1 MDASSAMQGVA
12 AEPGTGELMLAG
24 LPATTAADAEPA
36 APAAP
41 IATTAAASTVLG
53 APSAGAQPEASREPA
68 ACRSGSP
75 AADAGDA
82 QAEPAESP
90 SAGRPPVMPAL
101 ALERQAPEP
110 DIAAE
115 TLELLEW
122 PRLQEHL
129 AGFAG
134 SEAGRRHCRR
144 LPLAASP
151 AESRRLLA
159 ETTELLALDGLIDG
173 GLSFQG
179 VADIRTTVLLCAKG
193 GCAGGEELLQLAA
206 TLAAARRLRRQIED
220 PQLRPVCSALVEELR
235 TLPEL
240 EQRLHFCLEEGGRV
254 ADRASSELAGLRRR
268 LQAALAERRE
278 RLQELLRRYAPM
290 LQDTVISERSG
301 RPVLAVK
308 AGAAAQVKGL
318 VHDSSASGQ
327 TVYIEPQAVIALGNR
342 LRELQAEE
350 RELERAVLLELSGL
364 VGEQAEALQELQRI
378 LVRLDAA
385 LARARYGAW
394 LGAVRPE
401 LADDPEAPFE
411 LRELRHPLLLWQQRR
426 EGGAPVVPVTVRV
439 GSELRVVAITGPNT
453 GGKTV
458 TLKSVGLA
466 ALMARAGL
474 FLPCS
479 GTPRL
484 PWCGQVLADIGDEQS
499 LQQNLS
505 TFSGHIRRIARILA
519 ALGGS
524 AARPEAGLGIDG
536 AMASPAAAP
545 SGAIDH
551 GGGTPGAATGQESL
565 NGISSP
571 PDRHVEVAAQHQDGR
586 SAQTVSEIPHAPA
599 PSASS
604 FGAGPATPGSG
615 AVDTSPEASAD
626 RLSRVA
632 PIPAATT
639 AGASLVLL
647 DEVGAGTDPTEGA
660 ALAAALLRHLA
671 ERARLTIATTHFGEL
686 KALKYGDARFENAS
700 VAFDEQTLS
709 PTYRLQWGIPGRSNA
724 LAIATR
730 LGLDG
735 QVVQAAAEQLK
746 PGGSGEVNQVIEGL
760 ERQRQQQQEAAEAA
774 AALLARTELL
784 HEELLSRWQQQK
796 EQSAEIQERRRR
808 ELERSIREGQ
818 GEVRRLIRRLRQG
831 GRGGGREAAETA
843 RLTGQR
849 LKRLQQQ
856 HTPEPPRIDHGG
868 WRPMVGERVRV
879 LALGKAAQV
888 LAISEDGRELTVRC
902 GVLRTTVELSAIEGL
917 NGEKATP
924 PPLPQVQVRSR
935 RNPASRGPDVRTEAN
950 TVDVRGMRVHEA
962 EAAVEERLRGANG
975 PLWVIHGIGTGKLR
989 RGLRDWLATVPY
1001 VERVSDAE
1009 KGDGGPGC
1017 SVVWVK

>member
-1 MDASSAMQGVA
+1 MSQTTDQKPGVNGRPSIDSLEDEHGSGAVAPQA
-12 AEPGTGELMLAG
+12 APGT
-24 LPATTAADAEPA
+24 PPCEPE
-36 APAAP
+36 
-41 IATTAAASTVLG
+41 IAS
-53 APSAGAQPEASREPA
+53 
-68 ACRSGSP
+68 
-75 AADAGDA
+75 
-82 QAEPAESP
+82 
-90 SAGRPPVMPAL
+90 
-101 ALERQAPEP
+101 
-110 DIAAE
+110 E

-122 PRLQEHL
+122 PRLAEHV

-134 SEAGRRHCRR
+134 TEAGRRHCLA
-144 LPLAASP
+144 LPLPATQ
-151 AESRRLLA
+151 AESLRLLA
-159 ETTELLALDGLIDG
+159 ETSELLALDGLIEG

-179 VADIRTTVLLCAKG
+179 VADIRGTVVLCAKG
-193 GCAGGEELLQLAA
+193 GCAGGEELLALAA
-206 TLAAARRLRRQIED
+206 TLAAARRLRRQIDD
-220 PQLRPVCSALVEELR
+220 PELRPVCTALVSELR

-254 ADRASSELAGLRRR
+254 ADRASVELAGLRRR

-290 LQDTVISERSG
+290 LQDTVISERAG

-342 LRELQAEE
+342 LRELQGEE
-350 RELERAVLLELSGL
+350 RELERQVLLELSGL
-364 VGEQAEALQELQRI
+364 VGEEAEALQELERI

-385 LARARYGAW
+385 VARGRYGAW

-401 LADDPEAPFE
+401 LAQDPDAPFE

-426 EGGAPVVPVTVRV
+426 EMGAPVVPVTVRV
-439 GSELRVVAITGPNT
+439 GPELRVVAITGPNT

-474 FLPCS
+474 FLPCG

-484 PWCGQVLADIGDEQS
+484 PWFRQVLADIGDEQS

-519 ALGGS
+519 AL
-524 AARPEAGLGIDG
+524 
-536 AMASPAAAP
+536 PAAA
-545 SGAIDH
+545 A
-551 GGGTPGAATGQESL
+551 
-565 NGISSP
+565 SP
-571 PDRHVEVAAQHQDGR
+571 TD
-586 SAQTVSEIPHAPA
+586 
-599 PSASS
+599 
-604 FGAGPATPGSG
+604 
-615 AVDTSPEASAD
+615 
-626 RLSRVA
+626 
-632 PIPAATT
+632 
-639 AGASLVLL
+639 GASLVLL

-671 ERARLTIATTHFGEL
+671 DRARLTIATTHFGEL
-686 KALKYGDARFENAS
+686 KALKYADARFENAS

-730 LGLDG
+730 LGLDA

-796 EQSAEIQERRRR
+796 EQSAEIQEQRRR
-808 ELERSIREGQ
+808 ELEQSIREGQ
-818 GEVRRLIRRLRQG
+818 GEGRRLIRRLRPG
-831 GRGGGREAAETA
+831 GRSGGREAAEVA
-843 RLTGQR
+843 RVTGQR
-849 LKRLQQQ
+849 LKRLQQE
-856 HTPEPPRIDHGG
+856 HTPEPPRLDHGG
-868 WRPMVGERVRV
+868 WRPAVGDRVRL

-902 GVLRTTVELSAIEGL
+902 GVLRTTVDLAAIEGL

-924 PPLPQVQVRSR
+924 PPQLQVHVRSR

-950 TVDVRGMRVHEA
+950 TVDVRGLRVHEA

-975 PLWVIHGIGTGKLR
+975 PIWVIHGIGTGKLK
-989 RGLRDWLATVPY
+989 RGLRDWLATIPY

-1017 SVVWVK
+1017 SVVYVK